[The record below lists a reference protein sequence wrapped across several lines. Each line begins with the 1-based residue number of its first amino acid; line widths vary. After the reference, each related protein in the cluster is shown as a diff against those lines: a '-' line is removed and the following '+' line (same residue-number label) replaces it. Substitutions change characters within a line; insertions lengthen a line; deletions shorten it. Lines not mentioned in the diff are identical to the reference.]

1 MDLQQLK
8 LLTGVPCGIGRKHP
22 DIHLHLESGTT
33 DKIIRHIEAGRINL
47 GRLPPH
53 PPPSNALALSSSVI
67 SAVASPA
74 CMVAVRMACL

>member
-47 GRLPPH
+47 GRLP
-53 PPPSNALALSSSVI
+53 
-67 SAVASPA
+67 
-74 CMVAVRMACL
+74 